1 VDSSVA
7 ILSCTLPFPFP
18 RRVRARTCLR
28 RGEDFSF
35 QCLTSTVSGIQSDD
49 WRVLSWMSPLEFTVF
64 FAGLYGLSYLVSQY
78 IDKPL
83 SSWVSTRIV
92 DATAHSTW

>member
-1 VDSSVA
+1 
-7 ILSCTLPFPFP
+7 
-18 RRVRARTCLR
+18 
-28 RGEDFSF
+28 
-35 QCLTSTVSGIQSDD
+35 
-49 WRVLSWMSPLEFTVF
+49 MSPLEFTVF